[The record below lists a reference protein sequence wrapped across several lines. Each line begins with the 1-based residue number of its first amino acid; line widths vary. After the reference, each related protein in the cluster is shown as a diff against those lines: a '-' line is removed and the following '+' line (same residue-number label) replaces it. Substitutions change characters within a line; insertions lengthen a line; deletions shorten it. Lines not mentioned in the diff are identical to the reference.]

1 MAELQAL
8 SILNTHFVWRY
19 RKVTDS
25 VSVQKVQGLGYLHKV
40 VESLLLGKRD
50 ITLTQ
55 SIEQIAQCP
64 ILGEL
69 NDYVKV
75 FLVLEMRSQAEY
87 VLMVQHA
94 VNFQLS
100 SDLSLCFLW

>member
-1 MAELQAL
+1 
-8 SILNTHFVWRY
+8 
-19 RKVTDS
+19 
-25 VSVQKVQGLGYLHKV
+25 VQGLGYLNKV
-40 VESLLLGKRD
+40 EESLLLGKRD

-55 SIEQIAQCP
+55 AIEQIAQFP
-64 ILGEL
+64 ILSEL
-69 NDYVKV
+69 NDYVEV
-75 FLVLEMRSQAEY
+75 FVVLEMRSQAEY